1 MKIERNHEQNSTLQ
15 TRILIVDDQSTG
27 RKILEKI
34 IQDVSP
40 HLCVDCFADPREAL
54 DSIQQYIPDLILVDY
69 KMPGMDG
76 LEFTRKVRRTAG
88 CQDVPLVIV
97 TVIQDTVVRYQAL
110 EAGATDFLTRP
121 LDAVEC
127 QARCRNL
134 LHLRTQQKLLR
145 DRSYWL
151 ENQVAMATT
160 EIRQR
165 EQETL
170 SLLARV
176 AEYRDNETSCHI
188 MRMGRYARM
197 IAEGLELPADECAR
211 IELAAPLHDIG
222 KIAIPDAILLK
233 PGKLT
238 PAEFDIMKTHAQIG
252 QNILTGSHSPYTQLG
267 AQIAGGHHEK
277 YDGSGYPLGLQG
289 EDIPLVARIV
299 AIADVF
305 DALASERP
313 YKKAWS
319 QEAIRSY
326 FQEQTG
332 QHFDPRCMQAFF
344 AQYDQILHF
353 QRMLCAHHDPD

>member
-1 MKIERNHEQNSTLQ
+1 MKIDQYNASDASLQ
-15 TRILIVDDQSTG
+15 TRVLIVDDQSTG

-34 IQDVSP
+34 IRDVSP
-40 HLCVDCFADPREAL
+40 HLRVDCFADPREAI

-69 KMPGMDG
+69 KMPAMDG
-76 LEFTRKVRRTAG
+76 LEFTHKVRSTPG

-97 TVIQDTVVRYQAL
+97 TVIQDMAVRYQAL

-127 QARCRNL
+127 QVRCRNL

-151 ENQVAMATT
+151 ENQVAMATS

-188 MRMGRYARM
+188 MRMGKYARI
-197 IAEGLELPADECAR
+197 IAEGLQLPAEECAR

-222 KIAIPDAILLK
+222 KIGIPDAILLK

-238 PAEFDIMKTHAQIG
+238 AAEFDIMKTHAQIG
-252 QNILTGSHSPYTQLG
+252 QNILAGSHSPYTQLG

-277 YDGSGYPLGLQG
+277 FDGSGYPLGLQG

-313 YKKAWS
+313 YKRAWS
-319 QEAIRSY
+319 QEAIQQY
-326 FQEQTG
+326 FHEQTG
-332 QHFDPRCMQAFF
+332 RHFDPRCMQAFF

-353 QRMLCAHHDPD
+353 QRMLCAPHAPD